1 MRKAVLVLGLIFLV
15 LVLVQSFFVGI
26 GGEMFEDPSLS
37 RGGAIGRLVAIMFG
51 VGAAFILSKPYTSM
65 IIFSVSGLISL
76 IVAYPTGYYD
86 LFLWGAVALGL
97 AVMSFFGWREV
108 DEYAALPFLRRKD
121 DEFDNDAEY
130 YE

>member
-1 MRKAVLVLGLIFLV
+1 MRKAVLVLGLIFMV

-37 RGGAIGRLVAIMFG
+37 RGGAVGRLVAIMFG

-65 IIFSVSGLISL
+65 VIFSVSGIVSI

-86 LFLWGAVALGL
+86 LFLWGTVALGL
-97 AVMSFFGWREV
+97 AVMSFFGWREI
-108 DEYAALPFLRRKD
+108 DENASLFFLRRKNA
-121 DEFDNDAEY
+121 ELDNDVEY
-130 YE
+130 HK

>member
-37 RGGAIGRLVAIMFG
+37 RGGAVGRLVAIMFG

-65 IIFSVSGLISL
+65 VIFTISGIISL
-76 IVAYPTGYYD
+76 IVAYPTGYLD
-86 LFLWGAVALGL
+86 LLLWGVVALGL
-97 AVMSFFGWREV
+97 AVMSFFGWKEI
-108 DEYAALPFLRRKD
+108 DEDARLPFFRRKNN
-121 DEFDNDAEY
+121 EFENDAEHF
-130 YE
+130 E